1 MYEAMKTMSWTD
13 NEYAYNFIANILVC
27 YLSEKDDGI
36 LFFKNSLLIILILFF
51 NIKNDLKFFNINKD
65 K

>member
-36 LFFKNSLLIILILFF
+36 LFFKNS
-51 NIKNDLKFFNINKD
+51 
-65 K
+65 